1 MPKVIDPGHI
11 YEMSIIDSNP
21 IFFQSITFVKR
32 DNPPEKYPGNEGH
45 YPGVIIQEVLRV
57 LIDRVKY
64 LDNQVPAPENYD
76 ILIHLRE
83 AFWDLERRA
92 HRRHGSAIRVLSKH
106 IEEYEPCQTC
116 GHIFCTW
123 CEHEVA

>member
-1 MPKVIDPGHI
+1 MEVLDRGHLYAMETIDGGRTAI
-11 YEMSIIDSNP
+11 L
-21 IFFQSITFVKR
+21 QFVKR
-32 DNPPEKYPGNEGH
+32 CDPPEKYPGNSGS

-64 LDNQVPAPENYD
+64 LDNQVPAPENED

-83 AFWDLERRA
+83 SFWSLERRA
-92 HRRHGSAIRVLSKH
+92 HRRHGSAIPVLSKH
-106 IEEYEPCQTC
+106 IEEYEPCSTC

-123 CEHEVA
+123 CEHEVV